1 MPLQRF
7 LAWRRSR
14 SQHRASL
21 CRPWLIKESPRSTEI
36 EDAKYRRLIAG
47 AYESRSL
54 QKTRPRMRRYYRN
67 SVVGDLSH
75 QTHLTGACG
84 THNCGCNRTNAT
96 AGPPLAPRLPPQ
108 GICQSACVHQTASSE
123 LSFLIPFAQL
133 QPAPLILFEPL
144 GSSHVYVVNPLLHIV
159 E

>member
-1 MPLQRF
+1 M
-7 LAWRRSR
+7 
-14 SQHRASL
+14 
-21 CRPWLIKESPRSTEI
+21 
-36 EDAKYRRLIAG
+36 
-47 AYESRSL
+47 
-54 QKTRPRMRRYYRN
+54 
-67 SVVGDLSH
+67 VGDLS
-75 QTHLTGACG
+75 HLTGACG
-84 THNCGCNRTNAT
+84 THNCGCTRTNAT

-159 E
+159 ETVLFVSQLNQQRCTLPPPCIVPYSLANNHFPGPQTYHPHLTASEEDKSAALGNIFASNIYCQLTG